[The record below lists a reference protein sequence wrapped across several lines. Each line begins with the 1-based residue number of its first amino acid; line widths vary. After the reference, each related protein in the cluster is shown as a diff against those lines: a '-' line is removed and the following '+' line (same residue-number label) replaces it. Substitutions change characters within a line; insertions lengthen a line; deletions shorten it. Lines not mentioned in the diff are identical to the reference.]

1 MLGERQDPA
10 RFEFSLAE
18 GAIPAYRLKTNAV
31 AGRETVAS
39 RPTMSRL
46 SGGPPPAERRIGRPD
61 GTRVLQVASIGGGN
75 ACGDIAH
82 AVHPH
87 CIGRARDAWRAARH
101 DDDSV

>member
-46 SGGPPPAERRIGRPD
+46 SGGPPPAERRI
-61 GTRVLQVASIGGGN
+61 
-75 ACGDIAH
+75 
-82 AVHPH
+82 
-87 CIGRARDAWRAARH
+87 
-101 DDDSV
+101 